1 MAPHSSIS
9 AWEIPRAE
17 GPGGLQS
24 MGLQRDTTEQAGTH
38 AQTHSPLWSRKA
50 LWKMGL
56 QVPVLHQKKAGG
68 PGPKGIPA
76 GSPQRLAVPASQALL
91 TLLQRAG
98 AP

>member
-1 MAPHSSIS
+1 MAPHSSIR

-17 GPGGLQS
+17 GPGRLQS

-56 QVPVLHQKKAGG
+56 QVLVLHQKKAGG
-68 PGPKGIPA
+68 QKAPA
-76 GSPQRLAVPASQALL
+76 GSSQRLAAPASQALL
-91 TLLQRAG
+91 ALLQRAG